1 MTSEDKDQPRDDASL
16 ENRSRR
22 DFVALSA
29 AAGLAV
35 TAAGTASAA
44 QVKVVEHDV
53 NIHTPDGTCDAAFFH
68 PATGKHPGVIIW
80 TDIFGLRPTFRAF
93 GRRLAHSGYSV
104 LVPNPFYR
112 TAKAPVFT
120 ESAIGKFN
128 FRDPAARA
136 KMAQI
141 TGPIN
146 APGAIATDAKAHIGF
161 LDSQSQ
167 VDTARKIGTQG
178 YCMGGPL
185 VFETCAADP
194 DRVGAG
200 ATFHGGGLVTNKP
213 DSPHLLIPK
222 IKARMY
228 IAIATSDDVRQP
240 DAKDIL
246 RKAFADAHVQAE
258 VVVYQGMQ
266 HGWTVPDMPHQAN
279 GKPIY
284 NKPEAE
290 RAWGKLLQLYRE
302 TLA

>member
-1 MTSEDKDQPRDDASL
+1 MTSEDKDQQRDDASP
-16 ENRSRR
+16 ESRSRR
-22 DFVALSA
+22 EFVALSA
-29 AAGLAV
+29 AAGLAAA
-35 TAAGTASAA
+35 AAGTASAA
-44 QVKVVEHDV
+44 QMKVVEHDV
-53 NIHTPDGTCDAAFFH
+53 NIKTADGNCDAAYFH
-68 PATGKHPGVIIW
+68 PASGKHPGVIIW

-93 GRRLAHSGYSV
+93 GRRLAGSGYSV

-112 TAKAPVFT
+112 TAKSPVFT
-120 ESAIGKFN
+120 EEEIGKFD
-128 FRDPAARA
+128 FRSQTARA

-146 APGAIATDAKAHIGF
+146 AAGAIESDAKAHIGF
-161 LDSQSQ
+161 LDSQRS
-167 VDTARKIGTQG
+167 VDTSKKLGTQG

-185 VFETCAADP
+185 VFKTCATDP

-200 ATFHGGGLVTNKP
+200 ATFHGGGLVTDKP

-222 IKARMY
+222 MKSRMY
-228 IAIATSDDVRQP
+228 VAIATSDDVRQP
-240 DAKDIL
+240 EAKDVL

-279 GKPIY
+279 GQPIY

-290 RAWGKLLQLYRE
+290 RAWGKLLELYSA